1 MVLRAWSSE
10 CSMKNPMDAWQY
22 KIRTFRRLVRGW
34 ASNVVVEMNKTKHA
48 VAAEYN
54 LLDCEA
60 ENSVLESCEVD
71 RMKHLAR
78 ELEKIWA
85 LEEIKAR

>member
-1 MVLRAWSSE
+1 
-10 CSMKNPMDAWQY
+10 
-22 KIRTFRRLVRGW
+22 
-34 ASNVVVEMNKTKHA
+34 

-54 LLDCEA
+54 LLDCKTQ
-60 ENSVLESCEVD
+60 SRMLDSCEVD

-85 LEEIKAR
+85 LEEIKARQRSRDRNILEGDRNISYFMVVANHRNRKKKIESLMGLRGLVQGRGF